1 MSDLKSPS
9 RLERNNSGS
18 GVAEMVWLGVAKTDP
33 PRKNRSPD
41 QILPVRSTCRTAD
54 EPHSIL
60 ISSDSAPSGTDA
72 VFGTL
77 TALAGKCTQ
86 KYQTAMTKATT
97 INGSPRKAA
106 NLSQEGS
113 PGRTMVDGT
122 TMGWAGAIANSRF
135 GAAGGA
141 TSNATSSSSMGSGP
155 ASGASPLL
163 TAGPF
168 SRNCGTYCPDG
179 ITMRKWRSAPS

>member
-1 MSDLKSPS
+1 
-9 RLERNNSGS
+9 
-18 GVAEMVWLGVAKTDP
+18 MVWLGVAKTDP

-77 TALAGKCTQ
+77 TALAGKCIQ

-97 INGSPRKAA
+97 INGSLRKAA

-113 PGRTMVDGT
+113 PGRTMVDG
-122 TMGWAGAIANSRF
+122 SK
-135 GAAGGA
+135 GGGVA
-141 TSNATSSSSMGSGP
+141 L
-155 ASGASPLL
+155 SPI
-163 TAGPF
+163 
-168 SRNCGTYCPDG
+168 RD
-179 ITMRKWRSAPS
+179 SAPRAARPPTQLPHPQCDRGRQRAPHRCLLQGHSPETAARIARTV